1 MKMYMKSV
9 VVDDQDKALA
19 FYTEKLGFQVKH
31 NMPLGEYKWLTVVS
45 PEEPDGVELLLEPNA
60 YPAGKTFYAQLKA
73 DGMPSTAF
81 QVDDIEAEVKR
92 LQDLGVEFTRMPV
105 KAGGVIMA
113 IFDDTCGNNIQ
124 LVELVG
130 GSA

>member
-1 MKMYMKSV
+1 MYAKSV

-31 NMPLGEYKWLTVVS
+31 NIPLGEYKWLTVVS

-60 YPAGKTFYAQLKA
+60 YPPGQEFYTRLKA
-73 DGMPSTAF
+73 DGIPCTAF
-81 QVDDIEAEVKR
+81 EVDDIEAEVKR
-92 LQDLGVEFTRMPV
+92 LQDLGVEFSRLPV

-124 LVELVG
+124 LVELVEG
-130 GSA
+130 